1 MNELIAPPLELVAP
15 DEWTIA
21 AMRALDGLMAA
32 QPQVEARVDHL
43 LHAGMYARTCFL
55 PADVLASGTVLRRA
69 TVLVIHGDVTIFTGA
84 DSARLTGFHVLPGLR
99 GRKALFKTHAET
111 QMTMVLPSAAQSVD
125 EAELDITDEP
135 HLLAKLPGNVTIT
148 GQKS

>member
-1 MNELIAPPLELVAP
+1 MNELLAPLLELAAP
-15 DEWTIA
+15 DAQTLG
-21 AMRALDGLMAA
+21 AMRDLDALMRAA
-32 QPQVEARVDHL
+32 PQVEARVDHL

-69 TVLVIHGDVTIFTGA
+69 TVLVINGDVTIFTGN

-99 GRKALFKTHAET
+99 GRKALFRTHAET
-111 QMTMVLPSAAQSVD
+111 QMTMVLPSDAQSVD
-125 EAELDITDEP
+125 EAEHEITDEP
-135 HLLAKLPGNVTIT
+135 HLLARLPGNITIT

>member
-1 MNELIAPPLELVAP
+1 MNDIAERTPELVAP
-15 DEWTIA
+15 DDRTLA
-21 AMRALDGLMAA
+21 AMRDLDARMAA
-32 QPQVEARVDHL
+32 QPQVEVRIDHL

-69 TVLVIHGDVTIFTGA
+69 TVLVVNGDVTIFTGN

-99 GRKALFKTHAET
+99 GRKALFRTHAET
-111 QMTMVLPSAAQSVD
+111 QMTMVLPSDAQSVD

>member
-1 MNELIAPPLELVAP
+1 MNDLAERAPQLVAP
-15 DEWTIA
+15 DAPTLA
-21 AMRALDGLMAA
+21 AMRDLDVLMAA
-32 QPQVEARVDHL
+32 QPQIEARVDHL

-55 PADVLASGTVLRRA
+55 PAGVLASGTVLRRA
-69 TVLVIHGDVTIFTGA
+69 TVLVIHGDVTIFTGN

-99 GRKALFKTHAET
+99 GRKALFRTHAET
-111 QMTMVLPSAAQSVD
+111 QMTMVLPSDAQSVD

>member
-1 MNELIAPPLELVAP
+1 MNDIAERTPELVAP
-15 DEWTIA
+15 DDRTLA
-21 AMRALDGLMAA
+21 AMRDLDALMAA
-32 QPQVEARVDHL
+32 QPQVEVRVDHL

-69 TVLVIHGDVTIFTGA
+69 TVLVIHGDVTIFTGT

-135 HLLAKLPGNVTIT
+135 QLLAKLLGNITIT
-148 GQKS
+148 GETS